1 MRQKYFWLLPVIFW
15 TLVVGLSSGMLWQA
29 DEQMNELED
38 VDSALLADDL
48 PLDAYTDQGFAAWL
62 DQNPDE

>member
-1 MRQKYFWLLPVIFW
+1 
-15 TLVVGLSSGMLWQA
+15 MLWQA

>member
-1 MRQKYFWLLPVIFW
+1 MLAALA
-15 TLVVGLSSGMLWQA
+15 LVVGLSSGMLWQA